1 MSSTTASF
9 DSANRN
15 QNATASH
22 QAGIH
27 RWLHRFGTRQSM
39 LLILQGTAFALLAV
53 IACASI
59 LVAFDAL
66 RWIDD
71 PTRWVLAAGMYLASF
86 SLGAWFGLYRL
97 WKRLSPVELAR
108 QVESATPRFNESL
121 LSAVELEQ
129 TPMEQRHFS
138 SEFLVAIQRGVA
150 GELDVVFPK
159 SILPWSL
166 IRRPL
171 LAASG
176 ALALLLSL
184 CAVPGLQ
191 MPQRL
196 GRVLLPFLDIQRPS
210 KSNIHILAPSRDAV
224 TVPENQSVS
233 FEVEI
238 RGEPTESAFLEMRP
252 KTKNRFASPQRVEMS
267 LIQREPLTFATIASV
282 QSESIEYRFVSGD
295 AVSPYRVLNTTPRP
309 RVLTFHHRIEFP
321 DYTQVP
327 PSHSSSERGDVRVL
341 QGGTLE
347 LSIEPSMPLRSARLA
362 VEELDSGEKRSL
374 DFELDSQSKRWRL
387 RLPIDRDLKAQ
398 VKLSADVS
406 GAELPIENTFSPF
419 FEIDSVEDHAP
430 NVAWVVGEKTLW
442 KTPPMANQSWI
453 VSPQEFI
460 HMAGAVSDD
469 LPGTTIR
476 QEISVNRR
484 PWEALD
490 LSLPLELDSPKFA
503 PATSA
508 LVNWVGLDGV
518 QEPTRGSAEWT
529 WDLVTRSLVSGDV
542 VSIRLAASDTA
553 DHWSYSLPIQL
564 SLASE
569 DFDRNRHQP
578 LYYRA
583 VLGPDLQK
591 LTDLIR
597 TQRAVLRPKLLQ
609 LKDPKLEPSLRS
621 SIESEVTQF
630 TREWTEITKKIRALA
645 GQIIPNLPRPLDQT
659 ETEFVVRSVSK
670 LEKEHATTIAMGAN
684 ATSWAPMK
692 LNGQPD
698 GIPDKLAQM
707 LQQQVD
713 RAVASLDD
721 AEGSSQRLSDIYRQ
735 LLGHETLTAM
745 TKDLMVLRDH
755 QKAQVL
761 KGNELDFP
769 SLSRSQ
775 TIADQYIDGVMQL
788 VTQMDPHL
796 TQQLRDQSK
805 QFIRFLDQTRQEIKD
820 LAQAEGSSQAHELLL
835 RRIERCANELQ
846 GQHWAFNLEGG
857 LLWSI
862 QETRKDLMQRSHGV
876 GNAMVRSVELFSRT
890 SDWNTD
896 TSLDSEVLGRLRSA
910 TLDELTNAALP
921 ATNQMLDRREVH
933 QRRKPLDSLFPSD
946 MGLASRAWTQVMEN
960 WIAMPAGSPEWKQCK
975 EDLLAIAKAYRVLE
989 ASHELQDNRMIL
1001 DALQRQERYEWS
1013 SVEGQLS
1020 HLRQWESIP
1029 NRIELIYNWMREAG
1043 YPNSSADKF
1052 NALRWNQTSNA
1063 VRQKLE
1069 HRRSAN
1075 NQTLLNAAADL
1086 DEFLGDYD
1094 DLLKEV
1100 QPTIDDARK
1109 LLEKFAPSISELA
1122 RQAVAKT
1129 QELKENTKSSE
1140 STPQENRK
1148 QQEEVERSIEEL
1160 QDALVEMAT
1169 RQDLL
1174 NNAQLQAAKDSDR
1187 ALEMIDQAQE
1197 PMTQANQEFLQ
1208 TKQQSQDAQEIQ
1220 NAAEQAVEKQTKAEE
1235 VLQTIA
1241 EHFELVEQSL
1251 ANPEPSNLANA
1262 ENSRNRLQPKDSSR
1276 DPSNPTNN
1284 RAEEQNSGQDPNKDS
1299 AREAFAQAKEMLEK
1313 YQQADQLNA
1322 LAQNSPEELLKLLEA
1337 ELRKNKTMQK
1347 ELSEISKDNASDAS
1361 SQLQNAAKREEA
1373 LSQQLENS
1381 DQQASDAKALQALQI
1396 NNAAE
1401 NAEQLANNL
1410 LNKALTP
1417 VNRINQPELRKNIS
1431 AISDSLQNAARQAK
1445 GANSS
1450 ETQKALNE
1458 KSEQLLQ
1465 SIQKAQ
1471 QQIDELQPRL
1481 NQLVVQN
1488 NFKEDKQRQAQLTE
1502 AQSAQSLMRDNLVRQ
1517 TKDLA
1522 RRREQ
1527 QAQQAAKESENRN
1540 RELQQRSTE
1549 RGKAMD
1555 ALQKK
1560 PEDAG
1565 LQAQVDQKTREVLQ
1579 AQQRVNSA
1587 NKLAESTKNLADSSK
1602 QQEQRTEQAQR
1613 ANLDAPNPMA
1623 ALARE
1628 QVNAAKEQL
1637 DQLRNQMQ
1645 GVLSQANQPTQR
1657 APTADALAQSE
1668 PTQDNVEN
1676 TVDQVAEQ
1684 LSRSARHEERLNNQE
1699 GSKQLQQQAKQ
1710 VSEQTKGTVE
1720 NASNQLEQAAKQAKQ
1735 QQQNQLQQARSDGNP
1750 QPQPAPNAEGSLQAL
1765 QQAKDSLM
1773 KQAGEIGQIA
1783 GRSEPN
1789 AQQPSGQ
1796 QPAGQQP
1803 AGQQPAGQQ
1812 PAGQQP
1818 SGQQPSG
1825 QQPSGQQP
1833 AGQQPPG
1840 QQPPGQ
1846 QPPGQQSSG
1855 QQPSGQQP
1863 AGQQSSGQQPSGQ
1876 QLARMLDSL
1885 DQYLAGE
1892 QPGANEMPSSESPS
1906 PSGDP
1911 NAQQPGNAEGKSQ
1924 SQSGPE
1930 AGQEKPSGQQPD
1942 GKNSSQTGNSQ
1953 TQAQREAV
1961 ERSLADAVN
1970 QVTSQL
1976 QSQRLANR
1984 AAAKQRNQN
1993 AKKREGQPSSG
2004 EPDDS
2009 GRTENQPVGNSVLP
2023 NVMLDKGIEWGRL
2036 REQRAEQV
2044 IEGKREFLDPEFS
2057 DAIRAYYRALGKQ
2070 GKEGAQ
2076 GK

>member
-1 MSSTTASF
+1 
-9 DSANRN
+9 
-15 QNATASH
+15 
-22 QAGIH
+22 
-27 RWLHRFGTRQSM
+27 M
-39 LLILQGTAFALLAV
+39 LLIFQGIAFVLLAV

-59 LVAFDAL
+59 LVALDAL

-71 PTRWVLAAGMYLASF
+71 PTRWVLSLGMYLASF
-86 SLGAWFGLYRL
+86 ALGAWFGLYRL
-97 WKRLSPVELAR
+97 WKSLSPVELAQ

-129 TPMEQRHFS
+129 TPVDQRHFS

-150 GELDVVFPK
+150 GELEVLPPK

-171 LAASG
+171 LAAFG
-176 ALALLLSL
+176 ALTLLLGL

-196 GRVLLPFLDIQRPS
+196 GRALLPFLDIQRPS
-210 KSNIHILAPSRDAV
+210 KSNIHILAPSRDGV

-238 RGEPTESAFLEMRP
+238 LGEPTESAYLEIRP
-252 KTKNRFASPQRVEMS
+252 KKSNRFASPDRVEMS

-309 RVLTFHHRIEFP
+309 RVLAFHHRIEFP
-321 DYTQVP
+321 DYAQVA
-327 PSHSSSERGDVRVL
+327 PSQSTSERGDVRAL
-341 QGGTLE
+341 QGATLE
-347 LSIEPSMPLRSARLA
+347 LAIEPSMPLRTARLA
-362 VEELDSGEKRSL
+362 LEELDSGEKRSVE
-374 DFELDSQSKRWRL
+374 FQKDSQSNRWKL

-398 VKLSADVS
+398 VKLTADVP

-442 KTPPMANQSWI
+442 KSPPLANQSWI

-460 HMAGAVSDD
+460 QLAGAVSDD

-476 QEISVNRR
+476 QEISVNRK
-484 PWEALD
+484 PWEAID
-490 LSLPLELDSPKFA
+490 LSIPLELDSPKFA

-518 QEPTRGSAEWT
+518 KEPTRGSAEWT
-529 WDLVTRSLVSGDV
+529 WDLLTRSLTSGDV
-542 VSIRLAASDTA
+542 VSVRLAARDTA
-553 DHWSYSLPIQL
+553 DHLSYSLPIQL

-569 DFDRNRHQP
+569 DFDRNRHQS

-609 LKDPKLEPSLRS
+609 LKDSKLDPAVRD
-621 SIESEVTQF
+621 SIESEVKQF
-630 TREWTEITKKIRALA
+630 TQEWTELAKKIRGLA
-645 GQIIPNLPRPLDQT
+645 GQIIPNLSRPLDQT
-659 ETEFVVRSVSK
+659 ETEFVVRAVSK
-670 LEKEHATTIAMGAN
+670 LEKEHATSIALGAS
-684 ATSWAPMK
+684 ATAWAPMK
-692 LNGQPD
+692 LSGQPD

-721 AEGSSQRLSDIYRQ
+721 AEGYSQRLSDIYRQ
-735 LLGHETLTAM
+735 FLGHETLTAM

-755 QKAQVL
+755 QRAQSL

-769 SLSRSQ
+769 ALARSQ

-788 VTQMDPHL
+788 MAQMDPHL

-820 LAQAEGSSQAHELLL
+820 LAQAEGSSQAHEVLL

-862 QETRKDLMQRSHGV
+862 QETRKELMQRGHGV
-876 GNAMVRSVELFSRT
+876 GNAMVRGVELFSRT
-890 SDWNTD
+890 NDWNTD

-910 TLDELTNAALP
+910 TLDELTKAALP
-921 ATNQMLDRREVH
+921 ATNQMLDRRDVH
-933 QRRKPLDSLFPSD
+933 QRRKPLDTLFPSD

-960 WIAMPAGSPEWKQCK
+960 WIAMPAGSPEWKQSR

-989 ASHELQDNRMIL
+989 ASHELQDARLIL

-1013 SVEGQLS
+1013 SAEGQLS

-1043 YPNSSADKF
+1043 YPNPSTDKF
-1052 NALRWNQTSNA
+1052 NAMRWNQTSNA
-1063 VRQKLE
+1063 IRQKLE

-1075 NQTLLNAAADL
+1075 NQTLLNASADL
-1086 DEFLGDYD
+1086 DAFLREYD

-1100 QPTIDDARK
+1100 QPTIEDARK

-1122 RQAVAKT
+1122 KQAAAKT
-1129 QELKENTKSSE
+1129 QELKENTKNSE
-1140 STPQENRK
+1140 STPQEIRQ

-1187 ALEMIDQAQE
+1187 ALDMIDQAQE

-1208 TKQQSQDAQEIQ
+1208 AKQQSQDAEEIQ
-1220 NAAEQAVEKQTKAEE
+1220 NAAEQAIEKQSKTEE

-1262 ENSRNRLQPKDSSR
+1262 ENSRNRLQPNESNR
-1276 DPSNPTNN
+1276 DPSSPTKPS
-1284 RAEEQNSGQDPNKDS
+1284 AEQASKQDPNS
-1299 AREAFAQAKEMLEK
+1299 ESTQEAFAQAKEMLEK

-1337 ELRKNKTMQK
+1337 ELRKNKPMQK
-1347 ELSEISKDNASDAS
+1347 ELSEISQENARDAS
-1361 SQLQNAAKREEA
+1361 SQLQNAAKKEEA

-1396 NNAAE
+1396 NNIAE

-1450 ETQKALNE
+1450 ETQQALKD
-1458 KSEQLLQ
+1458 KSEQLIQ

-1481 NQLVVQN
+1481 NQLVDQN

-1540 RELQQRSTE
+1540 RELQQRASE
-1549 RGKAMD
+1549 RGKVMES
-1555 ALQKK
+1555 LQKK

-1587 NKLAESTKNLADSSK
+1587 NKLAESTKNLAENAK

-1645 GVLSQANQPTQR
+1645 SVQNQANQPSQR

-1668 PTQDNVEN
+1668 PTQDSVEN
-1676 TVDQVAEQ
+1676 TVDQVTEQ

-1710 VSEQTKGTVE
+1710 VSEQSKGAVE
-1720 NASNQLEQAAKQAKQ
+1720 NASNQLEQATKQAKQ
-1735 QQQNQLQQARSDGNP
+1735 QQQDQLQQARGNGNP
-1750 QPQPAPNAEGSLQAL
+1750 QPQSAPNAEGSLQAL
-1765 QQAKDSLM
+1765 QQAKESLM
-1773 KQAGEIGQIA
+1773 KQAAELGQIA
-1783 GRSEPN
+1783 GRPEQN
-1789 AQQPSGQ
+1789 TQQPSGQ
-1796 QPAGQQP
+1796 QPPGQQP
-1803 AGQQPAGQQ
+1803 P
-1812 PAGQQP
+1812 GQQP

-1833 AGQQPPG
+1833 
-1840 QQPPGQ
+1840 
-1846 QPPGQQSSG
+1846 SG

-1863 AGQQSSGQQPSGQ
+1863 SGQQPSGQ
-1876 QLARMLDSL
+1876 Q
-1885 DQYLAGE
+1885 
-1892 QPGANEMPSSESPS
+1892 
-1906 PSGDP
+1906 
-1911 NAQQPGNAEGKSQ
+1911 
-1924 SQSGPE
+1924 
-1930 AGQEKPSGQQPD
+1930 PSGQ
-1942 GKNSSQTGNSQ
+1942 
-1953 TQAQREAV
+1953 
-1961 ERSLADAVN
+1961 
-1970 QVTSQL
+1970 
-1976 QSQRLANR
+1976 
-1984 AAAKQRNQN
+1984 
-1993 AKKREGQPSSG
+1993 
-2004 EPDDS
+2004 
-2009 GRTENQPVGNSVLP
+2009 
-2023 NVMLDKGIEWGRL
+2023 
-2036 REQRAEQV
+2036 
-2044 IEGKREFLDPEFS
+2044 
-2057 DAIRAYYRALGKQ
+2057 
-2070 GKEGAQ
+2070 
-2076 GK
+2076 

>member
-1 MSSTTASF
+1 
-9 DSANRN
+9 
-15 QNATASH
+15 
-22 QAGIH
+22 
-27 RWLHRFGTRQSM
+27 M
-39 LLILQGTAFALLAV
+39 LLILQGIAFAVLAV

-59 LVAFDAL
+59 LVALDAL

-71 PTRWVLAAGMYLASF
+71 PTRWVLSLGMYLASIA
-86 SLGAWFGLYRL
+86 LGAWFGLYRL
-97 WKRLSPVELAR
+97 WKSLSPVELAQ

-129 TPMEQRHFS
+129 TPVDQRHFS

-150 GELDVVFPK
+150 GELEVLPPK

-171 LAASG
+171 LAAFG
-176 ALALLLSL
+176 AVALLLSL

-196 GRVLLPFLDIQRPS
+196 GRALLPFLDIQRPS
-210 KSNIHILAPSRDAV
+210 KSNIHILAPSRDGV

-238 RGEPTESAFLEMRP
+238 LGEPTESAYLEMRP
-252 KTKNRFASPQRVEMS
+252 KKSNRFASPDRVEMS

-309 RVLTFHHRIEFP
+309 RVLAFHHRIEFP
-321 DYTQVP
+321 DYTQVA
-327 PSHSSSERGDVRVL
+327 PSQSTSERGDVRAL
-341 QGGTLE
+341 QGATLE
-347 LSIEPSMPLRSARLA
+347 LAIEPSMPLRTARLA
-362 VEELDSGEKRSL
+362 LEELDSGEKRSVE
-374 DFELDSQSKRWRL
+374 FQKDSQSNRWKL

-398 VKLSADVS
+398 VKLSADVP

-442 KTPPMANQSWI
+442 KSTPMANQSWI

-460 HMAGAVSDD
+460 QLAGAVSDD

-476 QEISVNRR
+476 QEISVNRK
-484 PWEALD
+484 PWEAID
-490 LSLPLELDSPKFA
+490 LSIPLELDSPKFA

-518 QEPTRGSAEWT
+518 REPTRGSAEWT
-529 WDLVTRSLVSGDV
+529 WDLLTRSLTSGDV
-542 VSIRLAASDTA
+542 VSVRLAARDTA
-553 DHWSYSLPIQL
+553 DHLSYSLPIQL

-609 LKDPKLEPSLRS
+609 LKDSKLDSALRD
-621 SIESEVTQF
+621 SIESEVKQF
-630 TREWTEITKKIRALA
+630 TQEWTELTKKIRGLA
-645 GQIIPNLPRPLDQT
+645 GQIIPNLSRPLDQT
-659 ETEFVVRSVSK
+659 ETEFVVRAVSK
-670 LEKEHATTIAMGAN
+670 LEKEHATSIALGAN
-684 ATSWAPMK
+684 ATAWAPMK

-698 GIPDKLAQM
+698 GIPDKLAQL

-721 AEGSSQRLSDIYRQ
+721 AEGYSQRLSDIYRQ
-735 LLGHETLTAM
+735 FLGHETLTAM

-755 QKAQVL
+755 QRAQSL

-769 SLSRSQ
+769 ALARSQ

-788 VTQMDPHL
+788 MAQMDPHL

-820 LAQAEGSSQAHELLL
+820 LAQAEGSSQAHEALL

-862 QETRKDLMQRSHGV
+862 QETRKELMQRGHGV

-890 SDWNTD
+890 NDWNTD

-910 TLDELTNAALP
+910 TLDELTKAALP
-921 ATNQMLDRREVH
+921 ATNQMLDRRDVH
-933 QRRKPLDSLFPSD
+933 QRRKPLDTLFPSD

-960 WIAMPAGSPEWKQCK
+960 WIAMPAGSQEWKQSR

-989 ASHELQDNRMIL
+989 ASHELQDARLIL

-1013 SVEGQLS
+1013 STEGQLS

-1029 NRIELIYNWMREAG
+1029 NRIELIYNWMREGG
-1043 YPNSSADKF
+1043 YPNPSTDKF

-1075 NQTLLNAAADL
+1075 NQTLLNASADL
-1086 DEFLGDYD
+1086 DAFLREYD

-1100 QPTIDDARK
+1100 QPTIEEARK

-1122 RQAVAKT
+1122 KQAAAKT
-1129 QELKENTKSSE
+1129 QELKENTKNSE
-1140 STPQENRK
+1140 STPQEIRQ

-1187 ALEMIDQAQE
+1187 ALDMIDQAQE

-1208 TKQQSQDAQEIQ
+1208 AKQQSQDAQEIQ
-1220 NAAEQAVEKQTKAEE
+1220 NAAEQAIEKQSKTEE

-1262 ENSRNRLQPKDSSR
+1262 ENSRNRLQPNESNR
-1276 DPSNPTNN
+1276 DPNSSNKTS
-1284 RAEEQNSGQDPNKDS
+1284 EEQAFKQDPNS
-1299 AREAFAQAKEMLEK
+1299 ESTQEAFAQAKEMLEK

-1337 ELRKNKTMQK
+1337 ELRKNKPMQK
-1347 ELSEISKDNASDAS
+1347 ELSEISQENARDAS
-1361 SQLQNAAKREEA
+1361 SQLQNAAKKEEA

-1396 NNAAE
+1396 NNIAE

-1450 ETQKALNE
+1450 ETQQALKD
-1458 KSEQLLQ
+1458 KSEQLIQ

-1481 NQLVVQN
+1481 NQLVDQN

-1540 RELQQRSTE
+1540 RELQQRASE
-1549 RGKAMD
+1549 RGKVME

-1587 NKLAESTKNLADSSK
+1587 SKLAESTKNLAENAK

-1637 DQLRNQMQ
+1637 DQLRNQMESVQ
-1645 GVLSQANQPTQR
+1645 NQANQPSQR

-1668 PTQDNVEN
+1668 PTQDSVEN
-1676 TVDQVAEQ
+1676 TVDQVTEQ

-1710 VSEQTKGTVE
+1710 VSEQAKGAVE
-1720 NASNQLEQAAKQAKQ
+1720 NASNQLEQATKQAKQ
-1735 QQQNQLQQARSDGNP
+1735 QQQDQLQQARGNGNP
-1750 QPQPAPNAEGSLQAL
+1750 QPQSAPNAEGSLQAL
-1765 QQAKDSLM
+1765 QQAKESLM
-1773 KQAGEIGQIA
+1773 KQASELGQIA
-1783 GRSEPN
+1783 GRPEQR
-1789 AQQPSGQ
+1789 AQQPS
-1796 QPAGQQP
+1796 
-1803 AGQQPAGQQ
+1803 
-1812 PAGQQP
+1812 GQQP

-1833 AGQQPPG
+1833 
-1840 QQPPGQ
+1840 
-1846 QPPGQQSSG
+1846 SG

-1863 AGQQSSGQQPSGQ
+1863 SGQQPSGQQPSGQQPSGQQPSGQQPSGQQPSGQ

-1911 NAQQPGNAEGKSQ
+1911 NAQQAASTEGKSQ
-1924 SQSGPE
+1924 TPSGQE
-1930 AGQEKPSGQQPD
+1930 AGQENPAGQQTE
-1942 GKNSSQTGNSQ
+1942 GKSNTQQGNSQ

-2004 EPDDS
+2004 EPDDA

-2023 NVMLDKGIEWGRL
+2023 NVMLDKGVEWGRL

-2057 DAIRAYYRALGKQ
+2057 EAIRAYYRALGKQ